1 MAGIARTIR
10 PSRRAK
16 VVKPRVPVPAA
27 TVSVPG
33 GSASQA
39 VALDNGLYDAY
50 IQGSVASEWRS
61 VFVVTGSYTITPAS
75 GDTAFTRAR
84 FWGPRNLR
92 ADTGDAVG
100 AALTRAAIF
109 SSKGIQAVGGQ
120 VISGQRM
127 TRADRSAKVFPA
139 HQGFIGGDPD
149 YYYTIDTNEIFK
161 RSRSDWSI
169 VAQNLSPFTGLP
181 TVGTA
186 INHLG
191 AGSYYGGE
199 LYIACEY
206 WPGSCGSAKSGQQI
220 AVYNASDLSLARTYP
235 LGLDSTAEVGGV
247 AIDAANSI
255 AYVPSYCEPTIRRYA
270 LPNMTPLSSLA
281 VSPERITSIQGLAV
295 SGGLLYVSGFTP
307 AADTGGRN
315 AVIVL
320 NADGQYVRE
329 LRPTDLSNAIEGLDF
344 DVVSGRLGII
354 NDNLTDTSYVDFYD
368 IPASPSY
375 AKDGWT
381 NAKDSYAKL
390 IGTPSLTD
398 FTVFGRYK
406 LTSVFNFNTL
416 WDSTANA
423 NLFEGW
429 VAGTGTLNSRVL
441 TFKSYAAGYTAGSE
455 FTFGY
460 AYEATG
466 FTPILYADGAARVT
480 SAESG
485 AQAWAANADIC
496 VGGGQNGNTLG
507 DWLCPYFYLF
517 NRKLTEAEMQA
528 LEASPG
534 RIFIGTNAFTAAE
547 KAIAAAA

>member
-1 MAGIARTIR
+1 MIGVGIRLWGDDPPAV
-10 PSRRAK
+10 RR
-16 VVKPRVPVPAA
+16 PAA
-27 TVSVPG
+27 NLEIPA
-33 GSASQA
+33 GSASEA
-39 VALDNGLYDAY
+39 VVLDNGMYDVF
-50 IQGSVASEWRS
+50 IEGPVASEWRQI
-61 VFVVTGSYTITPAS
+61 FVVTGAYTVTPAT
-75 GDTAFTRAR
+75 GDTEFTRFRA
-84 FWGPRNLR
+84 WGPLGL
-92 ADTGDAVG
+92 AAKTSDAVG

-109 SSKGIQAVGGQ
+109 SSSGIQAVGGQ
-120 VISGQRM
+120 VIFGQRI
-127 TRADRSAKVFPA
+127 TRADRSPNVFPA

-149 YYYTIDTNEIFK
+149 YYYTIDTAKIYK

-181 TVGTA
+181 TGGTA

-191 AGSYYGGE
+191 AGSYYDGE
-199 LYIACEY
+199 LYIAAEY

-220 AVYNASDLSLARTYP
+220 AVYNASNLSLARTYP

-247 AIDAANSI
+247 AIDAANGI

-270 LPNMTPLSSLA
+270 LPDMTPLPSLT
-281 VSPERITSIQGLAV
+281 VSPERITNMQGLVV
-295 SGGLLYVSGFTP
+295 SGGLLYISGFTP
-307 AADTGGRN
+307 AADTGSRN
-315 AVIVL
+315 AIIVL
-320 NADGQYVRE
+320 DTAGRYIRE
-329 LRPTDLSNAIEGLDF
+329 LRPTDLSNAIEGIDF

-368 IPASPSY
+368 IPTSPPSY
-375 AKDGWT
+375 AKEGWT
-381 NAKDSYAKL
+381 NAKDSYAKF

-416 WDSTANA
+416 WDCTFNA

-429 VAGTGTLNSRVL
+429 VAGIGTLNSRVL
-441 TFKSYAAGYTAGSE
+441 TFKSYSAGYTAGSE

-496 VGGGQNGNTLG
+496 VGGGHNSNALG

-528 LEASPG
+528 LEADPG
-534 RIFIGTNAFTAAE
+534 RIFVGTDALDAPM
-547 KAIAAAA
+547 KALIESLA